1 MREKLQTLPLTE
13 LKELAK
19 AQGIRG
25 ISGMKKSDLI
35 DLLCEKDK
43 EAEDQKKPAPQ
54 RQESGDQ
61 ARKSSGS
68 NQPSQPQN
76 SGQGQPQNQ
85 PPGAHA
91 HIRPERGRA
100 QRVQE
105 QRKGFAG
112 RRKQIRPQRQSAR
125 LPDKTERGSGQ
136 NIAQRNGASHST
148 PSRLSSF
155 RREEPRNAACTRRLI

>member
-54 RQESGDQ
+54 RQESADQ

-68 NQPSQPQN
+68 NHPS
-76 SGQGQPQNQ
+76 
-85 PPGAHA
+85 
-91 HIRPERGRA
+91 
-100 QRVQE
+100 
-105 QRKGFAG
+105 
-112 RRKQIRPQRQSAR
+112 
-125 LPDKTERGSGQ
+125 
-136 NIAQRNGASHST
+136 
-148 PSRLSSF
+148 
-155 RREEPRNAACTRRLI
+155 PRTRRQTQLRALAQTSPRIREAGVRGLISQRPRQTALRICRS